1 MKGFPGFVKVTV
13 VGGFFV
19 ILPVALILILLGE
32 VFSVITAMLEPIVE
46 LFPVDDIGGVPV
58 AMVLSVLLLVMLCL
72 VAGLAV
78 KTRAG
83 AKANQWLEDTIFNQV
98 PGYRAVR
105 GLTRQFTG
113 QQAEDTFKPAVV
125 EFEHEVFALAFLV
138 EEHSNGYCTVMI
150 PNPPTA
156 MAGPLRC
163 VRAERVK
170 ILDSSLTEVFDCLT
184 YWGVGSGPLFE
195 KGM

>member
-1 MKGFPGFVKVTV
+1 MRGFPGFVKATV

-32 VFSVITAMLEPIVE
+32 VYSVITAMLEPIVD

-58 AMVLSVLLLVMLCL
+58 AMVLSVLLLVALCL

-78 KTRAG
+78 RTRAG
-83 AKANQWLEDTIFNQV
+83 AKANQWMEDTIFSQV

-105 GLTRQFTG
+105 GLTRQLTG
-113 QQAEDTFKPAVV
+113 QQAEETFKPAVV
-125 EFEHEVFALAFLV
+125 QIEDEVYTLAFLV
-138 EEHSNGYCTVMI
+138 EEHGNGYCTVMI

-163 VRAERVK
+163 VRTERVK
-170 ILDSSLTEVFDCLT
+170 RLDSSLGEVFDCLT
-184 YWGVGSGPLFE
+184 YWGVGSGPLFK